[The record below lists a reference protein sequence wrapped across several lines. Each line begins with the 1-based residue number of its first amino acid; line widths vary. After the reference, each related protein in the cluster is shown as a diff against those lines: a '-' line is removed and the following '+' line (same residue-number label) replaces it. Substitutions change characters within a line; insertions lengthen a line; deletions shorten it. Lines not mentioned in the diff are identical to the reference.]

1 MLCNNMFIILK
12 YNTIIQNKISYL
24 FRLII
29 NITEVNIINK
39 QNKRQSILLR
49 YYFIKILD
57 SIVKYLKY
65 LQYKYLKPITS
76 VIEIIEDKVDIN
88 IKLIQIKKIYITGE
102 RSMIFNKINNVKGL
116 INKMESYKKYD
127 NKLNSRIFIDFILKY
142 DSDEEISIIDHIE
155 KYKDYEQNLCH
166 TLKNILLFENINIS
180 NNNAH
185 LIIKYY
191 NKNKKLCSIDPLKLE
206 YKDIKN
212 EHINYFNKI

>member
-1 MLCNNMFIILK
+1 MYYYYLK
-12 YNTIIQNKISYL
+12 YNTIIQNKTSYL

-29 NITEVNIINK
+29 NITEANIINK

-49 YYFIKILD
+49 YYLIKILD

-65 LQYKYLKPITS
+65 LQYKYLKPITN
-76 VIEIIEDKVDIN
+76 VIEMIEYKVDIN
-88 IKLIQIKKIYITGE
+88 IKMIQIKKIYTNGE
-102 RSMIFNKINNVKGL
+102 RCMIFNKINNVKGL
-116 INKMESYKKYD
+116 INKMESYKKYN

-142 DSDEEISIIDHIE
+142 DSGEEISIIDYIE
-155 KYKDYEQNLCH
+155 KYKDHEQNLYH

-185 LIIKYY
+185 LIISYY
-191 NKNKKLCSIDPLKLE
+191 NKNKNLCVIDPLKLE

-212 EHINYFNKI
+212 KHINYFNKM